1 MQKVTPF
8 LWFKTEAEEAAK
20 FYVTLVKNS
29 KILGKGKSAHDAT
42 GKKGSVFSV
51 RFTLDGHEYI
61 AFNGGPHFQFTPA
74 ISLFVECKDQKEVDR
89 LWNKILKH
97 GGKASRCGWISD
109 KYGLSWQIIPKKF
122 NDLTADENP
131 KKVAAVMQAMMGMI
145 KFDVKAL
152 QKAYDAA

>member
-1 MQKVTPF
+1 MIAMAPVMIEF
-8 LWFKTEAEEAAK
+8 M
-20 FYVTLVKNS
+20 
-29 KILGKGKSAHDAT
+29 KSASAPTSTEHRL
-42 GKKGSVFSV
+42 S
-51 RFTLDGHEYI
+51 FTEVLNNKRI
-61 AFNGGPHFQFTPA
+61 AYSHMT

-131 KKVAAVMQAMMGMI
+131 KKVAAVM
-145 KFDVKAL
+145 
-152 QKAYDAA
+152 